1 MKKSVAP
8 IYLVALICLFLS
20 GISGLIYQVVWAR
33 YLALF
38 LGHASYA
45 VVAVLTAFMGGL
57 ALGSWLFGRWA
68 DRTQRPLLL
77 YAWLE
82 VGIAICAFAFPSYY
96 ELCHDAYLSLA
107 RRMAASDAGLLAL
120 KFIFSGVSI
129 LIPTT
134 LMGGT
139 LPVLAKLVTRS
150 LGELQGRIAS
160 LYFTNSLGA
169 VAGCVVA
176 DFWWIPSIG
185 LPFTLLFSGV
195 INVVVAAIA
204 FLACRFETPRMAGS
218 SPGQAAQSLV
228 TDPDP
233 VPLPISA
240 SFDYRLA
247 LAGIGVSGFAAML
260 YEVAWNRMLC
270 LALGSST
277 HAFSIMLVT
286 FIGGIAIGA
295 QIVSRWR
302 SIGDSLRAFAWCE
315 LALAVSLFF
324 SMFFYDEI
332 PYWFIKIVS
341 LLGRQEDAYLLH
353 QFVQIGVC
361 LAVMF
366 IPTVCLGMTLP
377 LASRAATTQ
386 LGHTGRSVGLV
397 FAVNTAGTVLGAAVS
412 GLWLMP
418 ALGLA
423 RLLAVG
429 IALNASV
436 AIAILRKEWFL
447 QNPRRWLALPAAAAM
462 SVVISGFL
470 FDDEWQH
477 AFSMGLFR
485 SSAPASLEAFKKEA
499 NLYQLRYYKDGAGS
513 TVSVQSYIEDNKE
526 KMLLRVNGKVDA
538 SSRGDATT
546 QLLLGH
552 IPLFLQTNATS
563 ALVIGLG
570 SGMTCGA
577 VLQHASMSHLDVV
590 EISPEVAQA
599 ARIFEE
605 FNGKA
610 LDDRRLHLH
619 VDDAKSFL
627 QLTPRSYDVIIS
639 EPSNPWMAGV
649 AGVFSREHFG
659 HCKDKLKV
667 GGIMAQWV
675 HMYEISDDALR
686 TILATFFSVFE
697 TGTIWQTAPGDL
709 VLIGSTGVI
718 QPDFENMAAKF
729 KEPAVK
735 KDLARIDIFRL
746 PVLLSLQVIS
756 EQRAPF
762 ITADGTPMQSDLYPT
777 LEYVAQKAFFMRVG
791 SSLLAS
797 YVESA
802 SPRAGTLLARFAKS
816 MPLHPLDLQG
826 LVLFFNSYF
835 IPESPI
841 ARSYLHRWRAEAP
854 DAKMPL
860 EFLASVVNNNAQ
872 SELNVENLKPFRDSI
887 LSGATN
893 QTELLKWYCQ
903 SLLQTYRGQ
912 RSTLYLPPSEAL
924 STTLHHLIEV
934 DPNNQRVYRLRLS
947 ELAWDRNDDA
957 QCLEF
962 GRLALD
968 PDTAKYG
975 PNSFTIEPSAPGRV
989 FHYMIEAL
997 LSKGDVEGATQ
1008 LCKEAFKNNFAGP
1021 RAYPV
1026 SPLLELS
1033 CRKVLTVIQKQKTE
1047 ATK

>member
-1 MKKSVAP
+1 MKKPVTP
-8 IYLVALICLFLS
+8 IYLVALVCLFLS

-57 ALGSWLFGRWA
+57 ALGSLLFGKWA
-68 DRTQRPLLL
+68 DQTRRPLLV

-82 VGIAICAFAFPSYY
+82 AGIAVCAFLFPSYY
-96 ELCHDAYLSLA
+96 ELCNQGYLSLA
-107 RRMAASDAGLLAL
+107 KRLATSDTGLLAL
-120 KFIFSGVSI
+120 KFIFSAASI

-150 LGELQGRIAS
+150 LGELQGRVAT

-169 VAGCVVA
+169 VAGCVIA

-185 LPFTLLFSGV
+185 LPSTLLFSGA
-195 INVVVAAIA
+195 INVAVAALA
-204 FLACRFETPRMAGS
+204 FFACRFEVPAHIDSSFEHTPHS
-218 SPGQAAQSLV
+218 STNP
-228 TDPDP
+228 PDP
-233 VPLPISA
+233 AIDPATSA
-240 SFDYRLA
+240 LDYRLA
-247 LAGIGVSGFAAML
+247 LVGIGVSGFAAML

-277 HAFSIMLVT
+277 HAFSIMLIT

-295 QIVSRWR
+295 RIVSFWR

-315 LALAVSLFF
+315 MALAGSLFF

-332 PYWFIKIVS
+332 PYWSIKTVS
-341 LLGRQEDAYLLH
+341 LLVRQEDAYILH

-366 IPTVCLGMTLP
+366 VPTVCLGMTLP
-377 LASRAATTQ
+377 LASRATTTQ
-386 LGHTGRSVGLV
+386 LHRTGRSVGLV
-397 FAVNTAGTVLGAAVS
+397 FAVNTAGTVLGAAAS

-423 RLLAVG
+423 RLLALG

-436 AIAILRKEWFL
+436 AIAILRRDWFT
-447 QNPRRWLALPAAAAM
+447 QKPKRWLALPAATAV
-462 SVVISGFL
+462 SVILSGFL
-470 FDDEWQH
+470 FDSDWQH
-477 AFSMGLFR
+477 SFSMGLFR
-485 SSAPASLEAFKKEA
+485 GSAPASLEAFKKEA
-499 NLYQLRYYKDGAGS
+499 NRYELRYYKDGAGS
-513 TVSVQSYIEDNKE
+513 TVSVQSYVEDNTE
-526 KMLLRVNGKVDA
+526 KLLLRVNGKVDA

-552 IPLFLQTNATS
+552 IPLFLQTNAT
-563 ALVIGLG
+563 ATLVIGLG

-577 VLQHASMSHLDVV
+577 MLQHTSVTHLDVV

-599 ARIFEE
+599 ARIFEAH
-605 FNGKA
+605 NGKA
-610 LDDRRLHLH
+610 LDDPRLHLH
-619 VDDAKSFL
+619 LDDAKSFL
-627 QLTPRSYDVIIS
+627 QLTSRSYDVIIS

-659 HCKDKLKV
+659 HCRDRLKA

-675 HMYEISDDALR
+675 HMYEISDEALQ
-686 TILATFFSVFE
+686 TILATFFSVFQ
-697 TGTIWQTAPGDL
+697 TGAIWQTAPGDL
-709 VLIGSTGVI
+709 VLIGSA
-718 QPDFENMAAKF
+718 QASRPDFENMAAKF
-729 KEPAVK
+729 NEPAVK
-735 KDLARIDIFRL
+735 KDFERIDIFRL
-746 PVLLSLQVIS
+746 STLLSLQIVS

-777 LEYVAQKAFFMRVG
+777 LEYVAQKAFFMRAG

-797 YVESA
+797 YAESS
-802 SPRAGTLLARFAKS
+802 SPRAGTLLAQYAKIK
-816 MPLHPLDLQG
+816 PIHPLDLRG
-826 LVLFFNSYF
+826 LVLFFNSYG

-854 DAKMPL
+854 EAQMPL
-860 EFLASVVNNNAQ
+860 EFLASVNNNNAQ
-872 SELNVENLKPFRDSI
+872 AELNVAILKPLRDSI

-893 QTELLKWYCQ
+893 QVELLKWYGQ

-912 RSTLYLPPSEAL
+912 RSTLFLPPSEELKSAL
-924 STTLHHLIEV
+924 HRLMES
-934 DPNNQRVYRLRLS
+934 DPNNQRVYRLRLA
-947 ELAWDRNDDA
+947 ELAWDRSDDA
-957 QCLEF
+957 ECLAF
-962 GRLALD
+962 GQLALH
-968 PDTAKYG
+968 PDSSKHG
-975 PNSFTIEPSAPGRV
+975 PNSFAIEPSAPGRV
-989 FHYMIEAL
+989 FHYMIETL

-1033 CRKVLTVIQKQKTE
+1033 CRKVLTLVAKQNADRK
-1047 ATK
+1047 K